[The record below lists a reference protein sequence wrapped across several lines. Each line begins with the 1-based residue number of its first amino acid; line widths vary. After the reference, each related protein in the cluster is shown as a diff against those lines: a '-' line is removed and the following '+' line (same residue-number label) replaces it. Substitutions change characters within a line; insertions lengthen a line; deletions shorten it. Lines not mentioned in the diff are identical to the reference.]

1 MIASAAI
8 VMSRPSTAAN
18 LTASSADVEQANI
31 GSLTERLAAG
41 NEDAFRQFHGAYFDR
56 LLRYLIVV
64 TRGNEDAA
72 RDALQETFMR
82 VVRHA
87 RRFASEDAVW
97 SWLTV
102 LARSAAVDGGRR
114 RQRYWQTL
122 RNYARSIFG
131 SNAVPDSNDDFEE
144 HLLALALEELSELG
158 AEDRELVEGKYLRG
172 ASVRELA
179 ATFGLSEKAVESRLG
194 RARRLLRE
202 RVLKGLK
209 HEETERS

>member
-1 MIASAAI
+1 
-8 VMSRPSTAAN
+8 MSRPSTAADSV
-18 LTASSADVEQANI
+18 ASAANVVQADIAA
-31 GSLTERLAAG
+31 LTERLAAG
-41 NEDAFRQFHGAYFDR
+41 NEDAFRQFHAAYFDR
-56 LLRYLIVV
+56 LMRYLIVV
-64 TRGNEDAA
+64 TRGDEEAA

-87 RRFASEDAVW
+87 RRFDSEAAFW

-102 LARSAAVDGGRR
+102 LARSAALDGGRK

-122 RNYARSIFG
+122 RNYAHSLFH
-131 SNAVPDSNDDFEE
+131 SNATPDSNDNFEE
-144 HLLALALEELSELG
+144 QLLTLSLEGLGALS

-179 ATFGLSEKAVESRLG
+179 VASGLSEKAVESRLG

-209 HEETERS
+209 NEKAERP

>member
-1 MIASAAI
+1 VIASAAI
-8 VMSRPSTAAN
+8 VMPRTSTDADSVASAA
-18 LTASSADVEQANI
+18 TSAQADI
-31 GSLTERLAAG
+31 GTLTERLAAG
-41 NEDAFRQFHGAYFDR
+41 NEDAFRQFHAVFFDR
-56 LLRYLIVV
+56 LMRYLIVV

-87 RRFASEDAVW
+87 RRFDSEETFW

-102 LARSAAVDGGRR
+102 LARCAALDDGRK

-122 RNYARSIFG
+122 RNYARLIFN
-131 SNAVPDSNDDFEE
+131 SNAVPDPNDNCEE
-144 HLLALALEELSELG
+144 HLLALALEGVNDLSAG
-158 AEDRELVEGKYLRG
+158 DRELVEGKYLRN

-179 ATFGLSEKAVESRLG
+179 VAARLTEKAVESRLG

-209 HEETERS
+209 NEEADRT